1 MSVTRIAFVAH
12 DGLSIVIFASWY
24 AAEFRRHPDV
34 RFFTI
39 SSRDIYASEVD
50 ALGSEHIE
58 VFTDRFVAPLRDL
71 RYWWNLYRTC
81 RRERFDVVVTFGT
94 KPNIY
99 GSLAARLA
107 GTARVIV
114 AVRGLG
120 RAFNAPSDLGAGA
133 LAWLMRRLYH
143 AACLCA
149 DRVWF
154 TNVHDRDYMVSAGL
168 VPAGRTFL
176 TANSVNPAYFSG
188 EQVPPEA
195 IDALRKEFGVAPGD
209 LVVIMVARMIW
220 LKGIAEFV
228 AAARTVR
235 SKRAN
240 VRFLLVA
247 PMEDGSAEAVPAE
260 YMKDAEAAGDV
271 IWLRFRKD
279 VRELYQLADVAV
291 LPSYYKEGGYPRALL
306 EPMALGKP
314 VIAADTPECRGPV
327 EPGENGF
334 LVPPRDAAALADR
347 LDRLLGDTALRARF
361 GRRSRDIILERFAD
375 SIVGRAVLAE
385 MGVGA

>member
-1 MSVTRIAFVAH
+1 MSLTRIAFVAH
-12 DGLSIVIFASWY
+12 DGLSTVIFASWY
-24 AAEFRRHPDV
+24 AGEFRRRPDV

-39 SSRDIYASEVD
+39 SSRDIYAGEVD

-58 VFTDRFVAPLRDL
+58 VFTERFISPLHDA
-71 RYWWNLYRTC
+71 RYWWTLYRTF

-94 KPNIY
+94 KPNIF
-99 GSLAARLA
+99 GPLAARLA
-107 GTARVIV
+107 GTRRVIV

-120 RAFNAPSDLGAGA
+120 RAFNPAPSPGGRLM
-133 LAWLMRRLYH
+133 AWLMRQLYR
-143 AACLCA
+143 AACRCA

-168 VPAGRTFL
+168 VPAERTFL
-176 TANSVNPAYFSG
+176 TANSVNPSYFSAD
-188 EQVPPEA
+188 QIPPA
-195 IDALRKEFGVAPGD
+195 TIDALRREVGIAQGD

-228 AAARTVR
+228 AAARAIR
-235 SKRAN
+235 AKRRN

-247 PMEDGSAEAVPAE
+247 PMEEGSPQAVPAE
-260 YMKDAEAAGDV
+260 YMKEAEAAGDV
-271 IWLRFRKD
+271 VWLRFRKD

-306 EPMALGKP
+306 EPMALAKP

-327 EPGENGF
+327 EPERNGF
-334 LVPPRDAAALADR
+334 LVPPRDSAALAER
-347 LDRLLGDTALRARF
+347 IEQLLSDEAMRIRF
-361 GRRSRDIILERFAD
+361 GRRSRDIVLERFAD
-375 SIVGRAVLAE
+375 GIVGRTVLDE
-385 MGVGA
+385 IGVGA